1 MLRSYTCSN
10 ISEGD
15 NTMIAHEYSNS
26 KDITAASVAM
36 VQHPPSAAIQHSYAF
51 RCGVDD
57 ARQAEP
63 FAPEFWVANWY
74 ELAEYA
80 NGYLSVRPSHK
91 IANEWLNRW
100 LVEELASTPPAPSY
114 VVNGEWIEA

>member
-1 MLRSYTCSN
+1 
-10 ISEGD
+10 
-15 NTMIAHEYSNS
+15 MIVAEYSNS
-26 KDITAASVAM
+26 VNVTAAAQAT
-36 VQHPPSAAIQHSYAF
+36 QHGYAF

-57 ARQAEP
+57 ARQSEP

-80 NGYLSVRPSHK
+80 NGFLSVRPNHH
-91 IANEWLNRW
+91 IANEWLNGW

-114 VVNGEWIEA
+114 VAGGEWVEA